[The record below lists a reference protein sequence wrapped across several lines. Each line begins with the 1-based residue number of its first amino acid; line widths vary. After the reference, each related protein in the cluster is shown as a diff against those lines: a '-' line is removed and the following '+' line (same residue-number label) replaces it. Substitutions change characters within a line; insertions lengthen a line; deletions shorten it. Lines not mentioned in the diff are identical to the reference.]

1 MQLLVIHPC
10 GSKLNVSGVMFILC
24 SAEQNIASVVILM
37 QKAFLVL
44 IDSYI
49 LDILDFDIL
58 LIGPELASL
67 MSMMYNN
74 VTHDS
79 SNKPSVDISFH

>member
-1 MQLLVIHPC
+1 
-10 GSKLNVSGVMFILC
+10 MFILC

>member
-1 MQLLVIHPC
+1 MLVDI
-10 GSKLNVSGVMFILC
+10 SC
-24 SAEQNIASVVILM
+24 SAEQNITSVVILM

-44 IDSYI
+44 IDSDI

-58 LIGPELASL
+58 SIGPELASVI
-67 MSMMYNN
+67 MIYNN